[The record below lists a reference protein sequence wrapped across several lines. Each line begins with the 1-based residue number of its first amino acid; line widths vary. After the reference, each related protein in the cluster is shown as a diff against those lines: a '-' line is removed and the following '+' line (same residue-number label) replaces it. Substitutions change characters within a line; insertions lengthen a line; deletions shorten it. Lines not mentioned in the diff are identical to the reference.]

1 MPAHDRIVILFKFLK
16 NEFYK
21 MMNPNAVT
29 TVCINGK
36 GTSYVLVQKVLAF
49 LFMYVVVVMAGG
61 VMLTL
66 FGMPLVDSFFCA
78 LSAVSNTGLGTEI
91 TGLSGNYSLVPAGAK
106 WVLAFCML
114 VGRLELYTILLLFSP
129 SFWRK

>member
-1 MPAHDRIVILFKFLK
+1 
-16 NEFYK
+16 

-49 LFMYVVVVMAGG
+49 LFSVCCRCHGWRCDADFVRYASCGQ
-61 VMLTL
+61 
-66 FGMPLVDSFFCA
+66 FFCA

-91 TGLSGNYSLVPAGAK
+91 NGLSGNYSLVPAGAK

-129 SFWRK
+129 SFSA